1 MKNFLFVLTVALKLM
16 VCVALCILAGL
27 VATEELGH
35 FPSFLSWPLTVV
47 LLAACPAM
55 FWPEFRASPLYVAW
69 EDSLPAIFLGILVMV
84 ATFVL
89 LSIAGQITS
98 QFGHRG
104 SGFGVPLTL
113 GLVAGVIAGLF
124 YELYLRPQKSSF
136 SAGELRLVLEPDAV
150 VLTAIRNGT
159 VYRDRIPF
167 GHLLFEKHKQT
178 QTRMK
183 GKTVGARS
191 ASVSYIDLGGGFGH
205 GTIHPALEGSWVE
218 KEVTENTG
226 QSQVRFLAVTDSSIL
241 EKGWCDASDYSR
253 YANTEFFIVSN
264 SVARSLGRWIWAHK
278 SLLLLDEKKLRR
290 EWEAKCKA
298 VLAKTRSLLKPF
310 HLKSPIEVFEIQPGP
325 KLRYVCVGR
334 DGTVCVLKSDGEQF
348 DQVDL
353 SAIQVEDGKFTVTMD
368 GRAQSFKTTPDV
380 IAKLKAIQLHAPMKA
395 RHA

>member
-1 MKNFLFVLTVALKLM
+1 MKNFLFVLTLFFKLIACVVLLTVAGI
-16 VCVALCILAGL
+16 VA
-27 VATEELGH
+27 
-35 FPSFLSWPLTVV
+35 FPSSMIHLPVFLSWPIAFG
-47 LLAACPAM
+47 LLALCFAM
-55 FWPEFRASPLYVAW
+55 FWPEFKNGPLYTAW
-69 EDSLPAIFLGILVMV
+69 GDSVLPFSIGLFSMAGVVVVLSLLGQVTGHADHGGSNLVV
-84 ATFVL
+84 
-89 LSIAGQITS
+89 
-98 QFGHRG
+98 
-104 SGFGVPLTL
+104 
-113 GLVAGVIAGLF
+113 GLVAGILAGLF
-124 YELYLRPQKSSF
+124 YELYVRPQKSSF
-136 SAGELRLVLEPDAV
+136 AGGDVRLTLELDAV

-167 GHLLFEKHKQT
+167 GHLLFEKDKQT

-191 ASVSYIDLGGGFGH
+191 ASVSYIDLGGGFGQ

-253 YANTEFFIVSN
+253 YTNTEFFIISN

-310 HLKSPIEVFEIQPGP
+310 HLKSPIEVFEFQPGP
-325 KLRYVCVGR
+325 KVRYVCVGR

-348 DQVDL
+348 DQVGL
-353 SAIQVEDGKFTVTMD
+353 SAVQVGDEKLTVTMD
-368 GRAQSFKTTPDV
+368 GRVQSFKTTPD
-380 IAKLKAIQLHAPMKA
+380 ITAKLKDIQLHAPMKA